1 MQQVSILGIPY
12 DAMSSHLR
20 GPAEGP
26 KAIREQLHGGSANYF
41 TEQGL
46 DLITIS
52 DQWTDL
58 GNLEFDT
65 EDPLPVFEKITA
77 AVDKELA
84 AGRKVLSLGGDH
96 SIAYPI
102 IRAYA
107 KHYES
112 LNILQID
119 AHADL
124 YHDFEGN
131 PYSHACP
138 FARIMEQQLASH
150 LTQVGIRTLNTHQRE
165 QAQKFGVEI
174 IEMKDFKNGQTLDL
188 KGPLYISIDLD
199 GFDPAFA
206 PGVSHHEPGGLSTRA
221 VLNLLQQI
229 QVPIVGMDIVELNP
243 TRDWHGMTAMLA
255 AKLLRESLGLLLK
268 P

>member
-46 DLITIS
+46 DLSAIAE
-52 DQWTDL
+52 QWTDL
-58 GNLEFDT
+58 GNLTFDT
-65 EDPLPVFEKITA
+65 ESPLPVFEKITA
-77 AVDKELA
+77 AVDKELSL
-84 AGRKVLSLGGDH
+84 GRKVLSLGGDH

-107 KHYES
+107 RYYDG

-124 YHDFEGN
+124 YHDLEGN
-131 PYSHACP
+131 P
-138 FARIMEQQLASH
+138 
-150 LTQVGIRTLNTHQRE
+150 TLMP
-165 QAQKFGVEI
+165 V
-174 IEMKDFKNGQTLDL
+174 
-188 KGPLYISIDLD
+188 
-199 GFDPAFA
+199 
-206 PGVSHHEPGGLSTRA
+206 
-221 VLNLLQQI
+221 LLQ
-229 QVPIVGMDIVELNP
+229 
-243 TRDWHGMTAMLA
+243 
-255 AKLLRESLGLLLK
+255 ESWSK
-268 P
+268 A

>member
-1 MQQVSILGIPY
+1 
-12 DAMSSHLR
+12 
-20 GPAEGP
+20 
-26 KAIREQLHGGSANYF
+26 
-41 TEQGL
+41 
-46 DLITIS
+46 
-52 DQWTDL
+52 
-58 GNLEFDT
+58 
-65 EDPLPVFEKITA
+65 
-77 AVDKELA
+77 
-84 AGRKVLSLGGDH
+84 
-96 SIAYPI
+96 
-102 IRAYA
+102 
-107 KHYES
+107 
-112 LNILQID
+112 
-119 AHADL
+119 
-124 YHDFEGN
+124 
-131 PYSHACP
+131 
-138 FARIMEQQLASH
+138 